1 LRSREGENRS
11 EAEEGGEFMT
21 KSIERLNRSEAEE
34 GGEFVVISVE
44 GQSLNAVKE

>member
-1 LRSREGENRS
+1 LRSREGE
-11 EAEEGGEFMT
+11 
-21 KSIERLNRSEAEE
+21 NRSEAEE